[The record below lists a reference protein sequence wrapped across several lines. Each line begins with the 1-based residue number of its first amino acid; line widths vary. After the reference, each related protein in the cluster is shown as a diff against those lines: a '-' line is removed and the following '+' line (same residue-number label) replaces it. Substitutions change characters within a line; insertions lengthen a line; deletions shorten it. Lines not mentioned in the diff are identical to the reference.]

1 LQLDV
6 PFLRVLHANRVG
18 TSGKALID
26 VTSHRGF
33 TISVRPDRQGSVA
46 TIARES
52 GQPIVLDGKTH
63 LTINLEPVRSNEAA
77 VHDATIMIDRILR
90 GWHRKTKA

>member
-1 LQLDV
+1 
-6 PFLRVLHANRVG
+6 
-18 TSGKALID
+18 LIE

-33 TISVRPDRQGSVA
+33 TISVRAEGQVSVA

-63 LTINLEPVRSNEAA
+63 QTINLDPVGSNEAA
-77 VHDATIMIDRILR
+77 IHDATIMIDRILR
-90 GWHRKTKA
+90 GWHRKTEA